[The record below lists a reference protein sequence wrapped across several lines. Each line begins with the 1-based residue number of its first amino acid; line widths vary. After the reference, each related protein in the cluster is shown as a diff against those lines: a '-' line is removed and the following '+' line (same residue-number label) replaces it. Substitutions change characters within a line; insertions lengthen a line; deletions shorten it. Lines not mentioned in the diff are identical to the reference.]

1 MRMFIPLSPAHVQ
14 ELAAIGQLAG
24 PLEGVIPN
32 EAFAQWIESDDPE
45 DMEFAALSRAG
56 DLALLLAETN
66 QRIVAVVD
74 VDMDVDGLEIS
85 DEPAGTAF
93 LANVLSSQIASLH
106 VDDALN
112 KTVIADARK
121 ALASDDDSGEAELK
135 AVDDCDLLW
144 FDALELA
151 AVAASLS

>member
-1 MRMFIPLSPAHVQ
+1 MFLPLSPAHVQ
-14 ELAAIGQLAG
+14 ELVARGQLAG

-45 DMEFAALSRAG
+45 GMEFAALSRAG
-56 DLALLLAETN
+56 DLALLVAETN

-74 VDMDVDGLEIS
+74 VDVDGLEIS

-93 LANVLSSQIASLH
+93 LANVSSSQIASLH
-106 VDDALN
+106 VDDVLN
-112 KTVIADARK
+112 KAVIADARK
-121 ALASDDDSGEAELK
+121 ALASDDDSGEAELA

-151 AVAASLS
+151 DVAASLS

>member
-1 MRMFIPLSPAHVQ
+1 MRMFIPLSPAHIQ
-14 ELAAIGQLAG
+14 ELVANGQLTG

-45 DMEFAALSRAG
+45 DLEFAALSRAG

-74 VDMDVDGLEIS
+74 VDVDGLEIS

-93 LANVLSSQIASLH
+93 LANVSSSQIASLH

-112 KTVIADARK
+112 KAVIADARK
-121 ALASDDDSGEAELK
+121 ALASDDDSGEAELT

-151 AVAASLS
+151 DVAASLS

>member
-1 MRMFIPLSPAHVQ
+1 MRMFIPLSPTQVQ

-32 EAFAQWIESDDPE
+32 DAFAQWIESDDPE

-66 QRIVAVVD
+66 QRVVAVVD
-74 VDMDVDGLEIS
+74 VDVDGLEIS

-93 LANVLSSQIASLH
+93 LADLSSGQIASLH

-121 ALASDDDSGEAELK
+121 ALASDDDSGEAELA

-151 AVAASLS
+151 DVAVSLS

>member
-1 MRMFIPLSPAHVQ
+1 MRMFIPLSPTHVQ

-32 EAFAQWIESDDPE
+32 DAFAQWIESDDPE

-66 QRIVAVVD
+66 QRVVAVVD
-74 VDMDVDGLEIS
+74 VDVDGLEIS

-93 LANVLSSQIASLH
+93 LADLSSGQIASLH

>member
-1 MRMFIPLSPAHVQ
+1 MRMFIPLSPTHVQ

-32 EAFAQWIESDDPE
+32 DAFAQWIESDDPE

-66 QRIVAVVD
+66 QRVVAVVD
-74 VDMDVDGLEIS
+74 VDVDGLEIS

-93 LANVLSSQIASLH
+93 LADLSSGKIASLH

-121 ALASDDDSGEAELK
+121 ALASDDDSGEAELA

-151 AVAASLS
+151 DVAVSLS

>member
-1 MRMFIPLSPAHVQ
+1 MRMFIPLSPAHIQ
-14 ELAAIGQLAG
+14 ELVANGQLTE

-74 VDMDVDGLEIS
+74 VDVDGLEIN

-93 LANVLSSQIASLH
+93 LANVSSSQIASLH

-112 KTVIADARK
+112 KAVIADARK
-121 ALASDDDSGEAELK
+121 ALASDDDSGEAELT

-151 AVAASLS
+151 DVAASLS

>member
-14 ELAAIGQLAG
+14 ELVALGQLAG

-32 EAFAQWIESDDPE
+32 EAFAQWVESDDPE

-74 VDMDVDGLEIS
+74 VDVDVDGLEIS

-93 LANVLSSQIASLH
+93 LANVLSGQIASLH

-112 KTVIADARK
+112 KAVIADARK
-121 ALASDDDSGEAELK
+121 ALARDDDSGEAELT
-135 AVDDCDLLW
+135 AMDDCDLLW

-151 AVAASLS
+151 DVAASLS

>member
-1 MRMFIPLSPAHVQ
+1 MRMFIPLSPAHIQ
-14 ELAAIGQLAG
+14 ELVANGQLTE

-74 VDMDVDGLEIS
+74 VDVDGLEIN

-93 LANVLSSQIASLH
+93 LANVSSSQIASLH

-112 KTVIADARK
+112 KAVIADARK
-121 ALASDDDSGEAELK
+121 ALASDDDSGEAELT

-151 AVAASLS
+151 DVATSLS

>member
-1 MRMFIPLSPAHVQ
+1 MRMFIPLSPAHLQ
-14 ELAAIGQLAG
+14 ELVANGQLTE

-74 VDMDVDGLEIS
+74 VDVDGLEIS

-93 LANVLSSQIASLH
+93 LANVSSRQIASLH

-112 KTVIADARK
+112 KAVIADARK
-121 ALASDDDSGEAELK
+121 ALASDDDSGEAELT

-151 AVAASLS
+151 DVAASLS

>member
-14 ELAAIGQLAG
+14 ELVALGQLAG

-66 QRIVAVVD
+66 QRVVAVVD
-74 VDMDVDGLEIS
+74 VDVDGLEIS

-93 LANVLSSQIASLH
+93 LADLSSGQIASLH

-121 ALASDDDSGEAELK
+121 ALASDDDSGEAELT

-151 AVAASLS
+151 DVAASLS

>member
-74 VDMDVDGLEIS
+74 VDVDVDGLEIS
-85 DEPAGTAF
+85 DDPAGTAF
-93 LANVLSSQIASLH
+93 LANVLSGQIASLH

-112 KTVIADARK
+112 KAVIADARK
-121 ALASDDDSGEAELK
+121 ALARDDDSGEAELT
-135 AVDDCDLLW
+135 AMDDCDLLW

-151 AVAASLS
+151 DVAASLS

>member
-1 MRMFIPLSPAHVQ
+1 MRMFIPLSPAHIQ
-14 ELAAIGQLAG
+14 ELVANGQLTE

-74 VDMDVDGLEIS
+74 VDVDGLEIS
-85 DEPAGTAF
+85 DEPAGPAF
-93 LANVLSSQIASLH
+93 LANVSSSQIASLH

-112 KTVIADARK
+112 KAVIADARK
-121 ALASDDDSGEAELK
+121 ALASDDDSGEAELT

-151 AVAASLS
+151 DVAASLS

>member
-14 ELAAIGQLAG
+14 ELVALGQLAG

-74 VDMDVDGLEIS
+74 VDVDVDGLEIS

-93 LANVLSSQIASLH
+93 LANVLSGQIASLH

-112 KTVIADARK
+112 KAVIADARK
-121 ALASDDDSGEAELK
+121 ALARDDDSGEAELT
-135 AVDDCDLLW
+135 AMDDCDLLW

-151 AVAASLS
+151 DVAASLS

>member
-1 MRMFIPLSPAHVQ
+1 MRMFIPLSPTHVQ

-32 EAFAQWIESDDPE
+32 DAFAQWIESDDPE

-66 QRIVAVVD
+66 QRVVAVVD
-74 VDMDVDGLEIS
+74 VDVDGLEIS

-93 LANVLSSQIASLH
+93 LADLSSGQIASLH

-121 ALASDDDSGEAELK
+121 ALASDDDSGEAELT

-151 AVAASLS
+151 DVAVSLS

>member
-1 MRMFIPLSPAHVQ
+1 MRMFIPLSPTHVQ

-32 EAFAQWIESDDPE
+32 DAFAQWIESDDPE

-66 QRIVAVVD
+66 QRVVAVVD
-74 VDMDVDGLEIS
+74 VDIDGLEIS

-93 LANVLSSQIASLH
+93 LADLSSGQIASLH

-121 ALASDDDSGEAELK
+121 ALASDDDSGEAELA

-151 AVAASLS
+151 DVAVSLS

>member
-14 ELAAIGQLAG
+14 ELVALGQLAG

-74 VDMDVDGLEIS
+74 VDVDVDGLEIS

-93 LANVLSSQIASLH
+93 LANVLSGQIASLH

-112 KTVIADARK
+112 KAVIADARK
-121 ALASDDDSGEAELK
+121 ALASDDDSGEAELT

-151 AVAASLS
+151 DVAVSLG

>member
-1 MRMFIPLSPAHVQ
+1 MRMFLPLSPAHVK
-14 ELAAIGQLAG
+14 ELVTIGQLAG

-32 EAFAQWIESDDPE
+32 HAFAQWIESDDPE

-74 VDMDVDGLEIS
+74 VDVDGLEIS

-93 LANVLSSQIASLH
+93 LADLSSGQIASLH

-112 KTVIADARK
+112 KAVIADARK
-121 ALASDDDSGEAELK
+121 ALASDDASGEAELT

-151 AVAASLS
+151 DVAASLS

>member
-1 MRMFIPLSPAHVQ
+1 MRMFIPLSPAHIQ
-14 ELAAIGQLAG
+14 ELVANGQLTE

-74 VDMDVDGLEIS
+74 VDVDGLEIS

-93 LANVLSSQIASLH
+93 LANVSSSQIASLH

-112 KTVIADARK
+112 KAVIADARK
-121 ALASDDDSGEAELK
+121 ALASDDDSGEAELT

-151 AVAASLS
+151 DVAASLS

>member
-74 VDMDVDGLEIS
+74 VDVDGLEIS

-151 AVAASLS
+151 AVATSLS

>member
-66 QRIVAVVD
+66 QRVVAVVD
-74 VDMDVDGLEIS
+74 VDVDGLEIS

-93 LANVLSSQIASLH
+93 LADLSSGQIASLH

-121 ALASDDDSGEAELK
+121 ALASDDDSGEAELA

-151 AVAASLS
+151 DVAVSLS

>member
-1 MRMFIPLSPAHVQ
+1 
-14 ELAAIGQLAG
+14 LAAIGQLAG

-32 EAFAQWIESDDPE
+32 DAFAQWIESDDPE

-66 QRIVAVVD
+66 QRVVAVVD
-74 VDMDVDGLEIS
+74 VDVDGLEIS

-93 LANVLSSQIASLH
+93 LADLSSGQIASLH

-121 ALASDDDSGEAELK
+121 ALASDDDSGEAELA

-151 AVAASLS
+151 DVAVSLS

>member
-1 MRMFIPLSPAHVQ
+1 MRMFIPLSPAHLQ
-14 ELAAIGQLAG
+14 ELVANGQLTE

-74 VDMDVDGLEIS
+74 VDVDGLEIS

-93 LANVLSSQIASLH
+93 LANVSSSQIASLH

-112 KTVIADARK
+112 KAVIADARK
-121 ALASDDDSGEAELK
+121 ALASDDDSGEAELT

-151 AVAASLS
+151 DVAASLS

>member
-1 MRMFIPLSPAHVQ
+1 MRMFIPLSPTHVQ

-32 EAFAQWIESDDPE
+32 DAFAQWIESDDPE

-66 QRIVAVVD
+66 QRVVAVVD
-74 VDMDVDGLEIS
+74 VVVDGLEIS

-93 LANVLSSQIASLH
+93 LADLSSGQIASLH

-121 ALASDDDSGEAELK
+121 ALASDDDSGEAELT

-151 AVAASLS
+151 DVAVSLS

>member
-1 MRMFIPLSPAHVQ
+1 MRMFIPLSPTHVQ

-32 EAFAQWIESDDPE
+32 DAFAQWIESDDPE

-66 QRIVAVVD
+66 QRVVAVVD
-74 VDMDVDGLEIS
+74 VDVDGLEIS

-93 LANVLSSQIASLH
+93 LADLSSGQIASLH

-121 ALASDDDSGEAELK
+121 ALASDDDSGEAELA

-151 AVAASLS
+151 DVAVSLS

>member
-1 MRMFIPLSPAHVQ
+1 MRMFIPLSPTHVQ

-32 EAFAQWIESDDPE
+32 DAFAQWIESDDPE

-66 QRIVAVVD
+66 QRVVAVVD
-74 VDMDVDGLEIS
+74 VDVDGLEIS

-93 LANVLSSQIASLH
+93 LANVLSGQIASLH

-112 KTVIADARK
+112 KAVIADARK
-121 ALASDDDSGEAELK
+121 ALARDDDSGEAELK

>member
-1 MRMFIPLSPAHVQ
+1 MRMFIPLSPTHVQ

-32 EAFAQWIESDDPE
+32 DAFAQWIESDDPE

-66 QRIVAVVD
+66 QRVVAVVD
-74 VDMDVDGLEIS
+74 VDVDGLEIS

-93 LANVLSSQIASLH
+93 LADLSSGQIASLH

-121 ALASDDDSGEAELK
+121 AMARDDDSGEAELA

-151 AVAASLS
+151 DVAVSLS

>member
-1 MRMFIPLSPAHVQ
+1 MRMFIPLSPTHVQ

-32 EAFAQWIESDDPE
+32 DAFAQWIESDDPE

-66 QRIVAVVD
+66 QRVVAVVD
-74 VDMDVDGLEIS
+74 VDVDGLEIS

-93 LANVLSSQIASLH
+93 LADLSSGQIA
-106 VDDALN
+106 A
-112 KTVIADARK
+112 
-121 ALASDDDSGEAELK
+121 
-135 AVDDCDLLW
+135 C
-144 FDALELA
+144 
-151 AVAASLS
+151 

>member
-1 MRMFIPLSPAHVQ
+1 MRMFIPLSPTHVQ

-32 EAFAQWIESDDPE
+32 DAFAQWIESDDPE

-66 QRIVAVVD
+66 QRVVAVVD
-74 VDMDVDGLEIS
+74 VDVDGLEIS

-93 LANVLSSQIASLH
+93 LADLSSGQIASLH

-121 ALASDDDSGEAELK
+121 ALASDDDSGEAELS

-151 AVAASLS
+151 DVAVSLS

>member
-14 ELAAIGQLAG
+14 DLAASGQLAG
-24 PLEGVIPN
+24 RLEGIIPN
-32 EAFAQWIESDDPE
+32 GAFAQWIESDDPE
-45 DMEFAALSRAG
+45 DLEFAALSRAG

-74 VDMDVDGLEIS
+74 VDVDGLEIS

-93 LANVLSSQIASLH
+93 LANVSSSQIASLH

-112 KTVIADARK
+112 KAVIADARK
-121 ALASDDDSGEAELK
+121 ALASDHDSGETELT

-151 AVAASLS
+151 DVAASLS

>member
-1 MRMFIPLSPAHVQ
+1 MRRFIPLSPTHVQ

-32 EAFAQWIESDDPE
+32 DAFAQWIESDDPE

-66 QRIVAVVD
+66 QRVVAVVD
-74 VDMDVDGLEIS
+74 VDVDGLEIS

-93 LANVLSSQIASLH
+93 LADLSSGQIASLH

-121 ALASDDDSGEAELK
+121 ALASDDDSGEAELT

-151 AVAASLS
+151 DVAVSLS

>member
-1 MRMFIPLSPAHVQ
+1 MRMFIPLSPTHVQ

-32 EAFAQWIESDDPE
+32 DAFAQWIESDDPE

-66 QRIVAVVD
+66 QRVVAVVD
-74 VDMDVDGLEIS
+74 VDVDGLELS

-93 LANVLSSQIASLH
+93 LADLSSGQIASLH

-121 ALASDDDSGEAELK
+121 ALASDDDSGEAELA

-151 AVAASLS
+151 DVAVSLS

>member
-1 MRMFIPLSPAHVQ
+1 MRMFIPLSPAHIQ
-14 ELAAIGQLAG
+14 ELVANGQLTE

-74 VDMDVDGLEIS
+74 VDVDGLEIN

-93 LANVLSSQIASLH
+93 LANVSSSQIASLH

-112 KTVIADARK
+112 KAVIADARK
-121 ALASDDDSGEAELK
+121 ALASDDDSGEAELT

-151 AVAASLS
+151 DAATSLS

>member
-1 MRMFIPLSPAHVQ
+1 MRMFIPLSPAHIQ
-14 ELAAIGQLAG
+14 ELVANGQLTE

-32 EAFAQWIESDDPE
+32 EAFAQWIESENPE

-74 VDMDVDGLEIS
+74 VDVDGLEIS

-93 LANVLSSQIASLH
+93 LANVSSSQIASLH

-112 KTVIADARK
+112 KAVIADARK
-121 ALASDDDSGEAELK
+121 ALASDDDSGEAELT

-151 AVAASLS
+151 DVAASLS

>member
-1 MRMFIPLSPAHVQ
+1 MFLPLSPAHVK
-14 ELAAIGQLAG
+14 ELVTIGQLAG

-32 EAFAQWIESDDPE
+32 DAFAQWIESDDPE

-66 QRIVAVVD
+66 QRVVAVVD
-74 VDMDVDGLEIS
+74 VDVDGLEIS

-93 LANVLSSQIASLH
+93 LADLSSGQIASLH

-112 KTVIADARK
+112 KAVIADARK
-121 ALASDDDSGEAELK
+121 ALASDDDSGEAELT

-151 AVAASLS
+151 DVAASLS

>member
-1 MRMFIPLSPAHVQ
+1 MRMFIPLSPAHIQ
-14 ELAAIGQLAG
+14 ELVANGQLTE

-74 VDMDVDGLEIS
+74 VDVDGLEIS

-93 LANVLSSQIASLH
+93 LANVSSSQIASLH

-112 KTVIADARK
+112 KAVIA
-121 ALASDDDSGEAELK
+121 
-135 AVDDCDLLW
+135 
-144 FDALELA
+144 
-151 AVAASLS
+151 

>member
-1 MRMFIPLSPAHVQ
+1 MRMFIPLSPAHIQ
-14 ELAAIGQLAG
+14 ELVANGQLTE

-74 VDMDVDGLEIS
+74 VDVDGLEIS

-93 LANVLSSQIASLH
+93 LANVSASQIASLH

-112 KTVIADARK
+112 KAVIADARK
-121 ALASDDDSGEAELK
+121 ALASDDDSGEAELT

-151 AVAASLS
+151 DVAASLS

>member
-1 MRMFIPLSPAHVQ
+1 MFIPLSPAHIQ
-14 ELAAIGQLAG
+14 ELVANGQLTE

-74 VDMDVDGLEIS
+74 VDVDGLEIN

-93 LANVLSSQIASLH
+93 LANVSSSQIASLH

-112 KTVIADARK
+112 KAVIADARK
-121 ALASDDDSGEAELK
+121 ALASDDDSGEAELT

-151 AVAASLS
+151 DVAASLS

>member
-1 MRMFIPLSPAHVQ
+1 MRMFIPLSPTHVQ

-32 EAFAQWIESDDPE
+32 DAFAQWIESDDPE

-66 QRIVAVVD
+66 QRVVAVVD
-74 VDMDVDGLEIS
+74 VDVDGLEIS

-93 LANVLSSQIASLH
+93 LADLSSGQIASLH

-121 ALASDDDSGEAELK
+121 ALARDDDSGEAELA

-151 AVAASLS
+151 DVAVSLS